1 MKPTTIAAIYFLL
14 WFLSLFL
21 VLPFGVRTAD
31 EAGVPKVPGQ
41 ADSAPA
47 HFNAWRTIRRTSL
60 LAACFFALFYLN
72 YHYEWLTIR
81 SFDGIFNPPE
91 NALR

>member
-21 VLPFGVRTAD
+21 VLPFGVRTAE
-31 EAGVPKVPGQ
+31 EAGVEKVPGQ

-47 HFNAWRTIRRTSL
+47 HFDAWKIVRRTSL
-60 LAACFFALFYLN
+60 LAAAFFALFYLN
-72 YHYEWLTIR
+72 YTYEWVTIR
-81 SFDGIFNPPE
+81 SFDGFYHPPQ
-91 NALR
+91 NALD